1 MENMS
6 RQGGVID
13 NGISTGNP
21 QVTAPAGPG
30 PFVGT
35 GSEMPYKNKG
45 SGYEGP
51 GRGNLTKLASDDQ
64 MPVNCSYGC

>member
-1 MENMS
+1 MENKS
-6 RQGGVID
+6 SQGGVID
-13 NGISTGNP
+13 NGISSGNP

-35 GSEMPYKNKG
+35 GSETPYKGAG

-51 GRGNLTKLASDDQ
+51 GKGSATKLNSDDQ
-64 MPVNCSYGC
+64 MPCNCGY